1 MTQELRKLADA
12 TLLTEQWY
20 SANFLDAKIG
30 NGEDAAYIAAANP
43 AAILELLDKLEKA
56 EKELSFL
63 NGDLLYWTE
72 RAVGKGNANSD
83 IEEAWERYEAFQ
95 RAAME
100 ASK

>member
-1 MTQELRKLADA
+1 MACVVGEGNSG
-12 TLLTEQWY
+12 TL
-20 SANFLDAKIG
+20 SAN
-30 NGEDAAYIAAANP
+30 AAFVAAANP
-43 AAILELLDKLEKA
+43 AAILELLDRLENA

-72 RAVGKGNANSD
+72 RAVGKGSANSD
-83 IEEAWERYEAFQ
+83 IGEAWERYEAFQ

>member
-1 MTQELRKLADA
+1 MTQELRKLAEAYAWHSVHGAA
-12 TLLTEQWY
+12 T
-20 SANFLDAKIG
+20 
-30 NGEDAAYIAAANP
+30 NGESVMGARDALHE
-43 AAILELLDKLEKA
+43 AIEALMERLEKA

>member
-1 MTQELRKLADA
+1 MTQELRKLAEAASMHGHHIYTHPIDDNNW
-12 TLLTEQWY
+12 Q
-20 SANFLDAKIG
+20 ANEAWL
-30 NGEDAAYIAAANP
+30 EAANP
-43 AAILELLDKLEKA
+43 AAILELLDRLENA

-72 RAVGKGNANSD
+72 RAVGKGSANSD
-83 IEEAWERYEAFQ
+83 IGEAWERYEAFQ